1 MPVDVNAQTIQ
12 FFACAVSGGAIGVLY
27 NLFAAIRRGFSF
39 GRVAT
44 FFVDFIFWIAGT
56 VVFFCILNVSC
67 SGEITW
73 YGLLGA
79 ILGLVLYLT
88 SVSRIVY
95 PVLLNL
101 VKLIKKLLLFC
112 IKIFIMPFYKMFKA
126 LSKLF
131 KPVKKLAQNKRKKAS
146 NFVKNNVE
154 KIKRLGILLKKI

>member
-1 MPVDVNAQTIQ
+1 MPVDVNAQTIH
-12 FFACAVSGGAIGVLY
+12 FFACALSGGAIGVLY

-56 VVFFCILNVSC
+56 MVFFCILHISC

-73 YGLLGA
+73 YGLLGVM
-79 ILGLVLYLT
+79 LGLVLYLA

-95 PVLLNL
+95 PILLNL
-101 VKLIKKLLLFC
+101 VKLLKKLLMFC
-112 IKIFIMPFYKMFKA
+112 IKIFIVPFYKIFK
-126 LSKLF
+126 SCGRLF
-131 KPVKKLAQNKRKKAS
+131 KPVKKLAQNTRKKAS

-154 KIKRLGILLKKI
+154 KIKRLGILLNKI

>member
-12 FFACAVSGGAIGVLY
+12 FFSCALSGGAIGVLY

-39 GRVAT
+39 GRIAT
-44 FFVDFIFWIAGT
+44 FFADGFFWVAGT
-56 VVFFCILNVSC
+56 VVFFCILHISC

-73 YGLLGA
+73 YGLLGV
-79 ILGLVLYLT
+79 ILGMVLYLA
-88 SVSRIVY
+88 SASRIVY
-95 PVLLNL
+95 PVLLGL
-101 VKLIKKLLLFC
+101 VKLIKKLLKFC
-112 IKIFIMPFYKMFKA
+112 MKIFIMPFYKIFKV

-131 KPVKKLAQNKRKKAS
+131 KPVKKLAQNTRKKTS